1 MKASRLICG
10 FAAFA
15 ATMLLASG
23 CQRDARV
30 QKEDAVESR
39 SRLAEKVHTV
49 LDQQTPRTLVALPRP
64 RHGRFAKA
72 AVSGLVSARF
82 GSVQT
87 LSYRYKAANGKDV
100 DITATVYFPPQA
112 VSKDT
117 TITVKMDNSSLAV
130 RFEPEG
136 IIFRRPGQL
145 VVSAT
150 GLDPSVMLAGVPIS
164 LYGCN
169 EDGASRRVM
178 TSRTWAR
185 PACGWLV
192 SYGNEIPQSSQ
203 YVFAANL

>member
-10 FAAFA
+10 FAALA
-15 ATMLLASG
+15 AIILLPSD
-23 CQRDARV
+23 CLRDARV
-30 QKEDAVESR
+30 QTKDAMKSR
-39 SRLAEKVHTV
+39 SGLEEKVHTV
-49 LDQQTPRTLVALPRP
+49 FDQQTPTTLVALPRS
-64 RHGRFAKA
+64 RHGRLVKA
-72 AVSGLVSARF
+72 AVRGLVSARF
-82 GSVQT
+82 GSVQK
-87 LSYRYKAANGKDV
+87 LAYRYKAANGKDV

-117 TITVKMDNSSLAV
+117 TITVRMDNSSLAV

-145 VVSAT
+145 VIIAA
-150 GLDPSVMLAGVPIS
+150 GLDLSVVSAGVPIS
-164 LYGCN
+164 LYDRG

-192 SYGNEIPQSSQ
+192 SYGNEIHQSSQ